1 MEVGN
6 GSIYIHRERE
16 YFSRFGISGVNRAS
30 SLILFHSYIND
41 TGEWNTGPNLIPSL
55 ISCCKL

>member
-6 GSIYIHRERE
+6 GSTYIYRERK
-16 YFSRFGISGVNRAS
+16 YFFRFGISGVNRAS
-30 SLILFHSYIND
+30 LILFHSYINN